1 MSLVGILPATD
12 PDAPHA
18 RSSIDKMYVPQFDPD
33 SPAAKTVAN
42 GKGLKLEYA
51 MQSVLA
57 SMAKGSSGR
66 KHGQNFARRQIYNPS
81 SDPDAPS
88 QHDEADKNVHGEG
101 GFDKKMQARMAAETN
116 MEKDLKLKA
125 NLAELSPKFMPKDNS
140 MMLDLKSSK
149 RSHIDFKSSENDA
162 SYKDD
167 LSISKELAQA
177 TTKQEGTHEKQA
189 LAREQAKRRL
199 LEKQRRL
206 EYSWIQHN
214 WAVNGPPKKPGFS
227 FMQNLVKKDM
237 LAGASASKVEADEKI
252 AMSKYDRL
260 EESYSTWR
268 RWHEKFGTE

>member
-1 MSLVGILPATD
+1 MSLVGILPTTD

-66 KHGQNFARRQIYNPS
+66 KHGQNLARRQIYNPS

-116 MEKDLKLKA
+116 MEK
-125 NLAELSPKFMPKDNS
+125 
-140 MMLDLKSSK
+140 
-149 RSHIDFKSSENDA
+149 EN
-162 SYKDD
+162 
-167 LSISKELAQA
+167 
-177 TTKQEGTHEKQA
+177 
-189 LAREQAKRRL
+189 
-199 LEKQRRL
+199 
-206 EYSWIQHN
+206 
-214 WAVNGPPKKPGFS
+214 
-227 FMQNLVKKDM
+227 
-237 LAGASASKVEADEKI
+237 
-252 AMSKYDRL
+252 
-260 EESYSTWR
+260 
-268 RWHEKFGTE
+268 